1 MAKNNFLKFLSSEYV
16 INILGILIVLLFVV
30 NLFFLNSFGSSL
42 KNKIVKAEEDGRPAM
57 LELIIIEADCEGCFD
72 INKVVESIE
81 SGNVNITKKEIL
93 NQKTSFPLVWPLIDQ
108 YKITK
113 LPTVIVKG
121 ELDKSGL
128 NKTLVISDGAL
139 VFNQQSPP
147 YYDVTSRSIKGYVS
161 ATIID
166 AENCPNCTK
175 VEPLLYELKKSGV
188 NIKNIINLNEKNSK
202 DLIQRYSIKTLPT
215 LILSNDALEYAA
227 IKQSWQSIGTI
238 EKDGNLITRD
248 LPAPYKNLETGK
260 IDGLV
265 GVTYLI
271 DSSCKT
277 CYDVQA
283 HKRIINGYGL
293 VVSGEKTL
301 DVSTPEGL
309 AFAQNYNV
317 TLVPTVVLSNDAKI
331 YSSFYRVFMQV
342 GEESKDSL
350 VFKSVELMGIY
361 KDLTT
366 GKVVEPKAQ
375 GQ

>member
-366 GKVVEPKAQ
+366 GKVVEPKA
-375 GQ
+375 